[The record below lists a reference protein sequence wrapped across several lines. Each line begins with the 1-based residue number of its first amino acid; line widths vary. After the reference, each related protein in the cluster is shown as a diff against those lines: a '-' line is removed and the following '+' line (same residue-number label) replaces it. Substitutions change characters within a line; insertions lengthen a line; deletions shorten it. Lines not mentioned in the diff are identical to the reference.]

1 MKKIFENDFIKVN
14 TTANDSDFIAVIE
27 NKTNQKICV
36 HYDEPGYNDHYDP
49 ILIQPNSWVG
59 VEGKCYLAQLHTAKM
74 TLLEAEELRKTTK
87 VVTEIHKTRKYD
99 RKGVAQR
106 LLTNAAKRVVA
117 YSQELAIDDAS
128 VFVELGDYASAY
140 RVLKRN
146 GLNEEAEALKKAI
159 KGGD

>member
-1 MKKIFENDFIKVN
+1 MITNNKRYFSMARAVELQDEAKTLEEAKTRFERSCSICPKAGFC
-14 TTANDSDFIAVIE
+14 IE
-27 NKTNQKICV
+27 
-36 HYDEPGYNDHYDP
+36 
-49 ILIQPNSWVG
+49 S
-59 VEGKCYLAQLHTAKM
+59 KCYLAQLHTAKM

-87 VVTEIHKTRKYD
+87 VVTESRKRRKD
-99 RKGVAQR
+99 SRKGVVQR

-128 VFVELGDYASAY
+128 VFVELGDYESAY

-146 GLNEEAEALKKAI
+146 GLVNEAEALKKAI

>member
-1 MKKIFENDFIKVN
+1 MNNKRYFSMARAVELQDEAKNLEEAKTRFERSCSICPKAGFC
-14 TTANDSDFIAVIE
+14 IE
-27 NKTNQKICV
+27 
-36 HYDEPGYNDHYDP
+36 
-49 ILIQPNSWVG
+49 S
-59 VEGKCYLAQLHTAKM
+59 KCYLAQLHTAKM

-87 VVTEIHKTRKYD
+87 VVTEIRKTRKYN

-128 VFVELGDYASAY
+128 VFVELGDYESAY

-146 GLNEEAEALKKAI
+146 GLDDEAQALKKVI

>member
-1 MKKIFENDFIKVN
+1 MKQNHNYHFSMARAVELQDEAKTLEEAKTRFERSCSICPKAGFC
-14 TTANDSDFIAVIE
+14 IE
-27 NKTNQKICV
+27 
-36 HYDEPGYNDHYDP
+36 E
-49 ILIQPNSWVG
+49 
-59 VEGKCYLAQLHTAKM
+59 KCYLAQLHAAKM
-74 TLLEAEELRKTTK
+74 ALLEAEELRKTTK
-87 VVTEIHKTRKYD
+87 VVVEVRKTRKYN

-146 GLNEEAEALKKAI
+146 GLVDEAEALKKAI

>member
-1 MKKIFENDFIKVN
+1 MITNHKHYFSMARAVELQDEAKTLEEAKTQFERSCSICPKAGFC
-14 TTANDSDFIAVIE
+14 IE
-27 NKTNQKICV
+27 
-36 HYDEPGYNDHYDP
+36 D
-49 ILIQPNSWVG
+49 
-59 VEGKCYLAQLHTAKM
+59 KCYLAQLHAAKI

-87 VVTEIHKTRKYD
+87 VVIEVRKTRKYD
-99 RKGVAQR
+99 RKGVVQR
-106 LLTNAAKRVVA
+106 LLTNAAKRVQA

>member
-1 MKKIFENDFIKVN
+1 MNNKYYFSMARAVELQDEAKTLEEAKTRFERSCSICPKAGFC
-14 TTANDSDFIAVIE
+14 IE
-27 NKTNQKICV
+27 
-36 HYDEPGYNDHYDP
+36 E
-49 ILIQPNSWVG
+49 
-59 VEGKCYLAQLHTAKM
+59 KCYLAQLHTAKM

-87 VVTEIHKTRKYD
+87 VVTEIRKTRKYN

-106 LLTNAAKRVVA
+106 LLTNATKRVVA

-146 GLNEEAEALKKAI
+146 GLDNEAEALKKAI

>member
-1 MKKIFENDFIKVN
+1 MNNKHCFSMARAVELQDEAKTLEEAKTRFERSCSICPKAGFC
-14 TTANDSDFIAVIE
+14 IE
-27 NKTNQKICV
+27 
-36 HYDEPGYNDHYDP
+36 E
-49 ILIQPNSWVG
+49 
-59 VEGKCYLAQLHTAKM
+59 KCYLAQLHTAKM

-87 VVTEIHKTRKYD
+87 VVTEIRKTRKYD

-117 YSQELAIDDAS
+117 HSKELAIDDAS
-128 VFVELGDYASAY
+128 VFVELGDYESAY

-146 GLNEEAEALKKAI
+146 GLDNEAEALKKAI

>member
-1 MKKIFENDFIKVN
+1 MITNNKRYFSMARAVELQDEAKTLEEAKTRFERSCSICPKAGFC
-14 TTANDSDFIAVIE
+14 IE
-27 NKTNQKICV
+27 
-36 HYDEPGYNDHYDP
+36 D
-49 ILIQPNSWVG
+49 
-59 VEGKCYLAQLHTAKM
+59 KCYLAQLHAAKM

-87 VVTEIHKTRKYD
+87 VVVEVRKTRKYN

-140 RVLKRN
+140 HVLKRN
-146 GLNEEAEALKKAI
+146 GLVDEAEALKKAI
-159 KGGD
+159 KGGN

>member
-1 MKKIFENDFIKVN
+1 MITNHKHYFSMARAVELQDEAKTLEEAKTQFERSCSICPKAGFC
-14 TTANDSDFIAVIE
+14 IE
-27 NKTNQKICV
+27 
-36 HYDEPGYNDHYDP
+36 D
-49 ILIQPNSWVG
+49 
-59 VEGKCYLAQLHTAKM
+59 KCYLAQLHAAKI

-87 VVTEIHKTRKYD
+87 VVVEVRKTRKYN

-146 GLNEEAEALKKAI
+146 GLVDEAEALKKAI

>member
-1 MKKIFENDFIKVN
+1 MDNYKFYF
-14 TTANDSDFIAVIE
+14 SRRIAE
-27 NKTNQKICV
+27 DKICDAKTPEQV
-36 HYDEPGYNDHYDP
+36 KAAMRKSCELCQKAGQYNPRWHCYGDGCSVKNFAKAK
-49 ILIQPNSWVG
+49 LRNLTPNNSRVIIR
-59 VEGKCYLAQLHTAKM
+59 T
-74 TLLEAEELRKTTK
+74 
-87 VVTEIHKTRKYD
+87 TRKYN

-128 VFVELGDYASAY
+128 VFVELGDYESAY

-146 GLNEEAEALKKAI
+146 GLDDEAQALKKAI

>member
-1 MKKIFENDFIKVN
+1 MITNHKHYFSMARAVELQDEAKTLEEAKTQFERSCSICPKAGFC
-14 TTANDSDFIAVIE
+14 IE
-27 NKTNQKICV
+27 
-36 HYDEPGYNDHYDP
+36 D
-49 ILIQPNSWVG
+49 
-59 VEGKCYLAQLHTAKM
+59 KCYLAQLHAAKI

-87 VVTEIHKTRKYD
+87 VVVEVRKTRKYD

-128 VFVELGDYASAY
+128 VFVELDDYASAY

-146 GLNEEAEALKKAI
+146 GLVDEAEALKKAI

>member
-1 MKKIFENDFIKVN
+1 MITNNKHYFSMARAVELQDEAKTLEEAKTRFERSCSICPKAGFC
-14 TTANDSDFIAVIE
+14 IE
-27 NKTNQKICV
+27 
-36 HYDEPGYNDHYDP
+36 D
-49 ILIQPNSWVG
+49 
-59 VEGKCYLAQLHTAKM
+59 KCYLAQLHAAKM

-87 VVTEIHKTRKYD
+87 VVTEIRKKRKYN
-99 RKGVAQR
+99 RKGVVQR

-128 VFVELGDYASAY
+128 VFVELGDYESAY

-146 GLNEEAEALKKAI
+146 GLVDEAEALKKAI

>member
-1 MKKIFENDFIKVN
+1 MITNNKHYLSMARAVELQDKAKTLEEAKTRFERSCSLCPKAGGFCI
-14 TTANDSDFIAVIE
+14 
-27 NKTNQKICV
+27 
-36 HYDEPGYNDHYDP
+36 
-49 ILIQPNSWVG
+49 
-59 VEGKCYLAQLHTAKM
+59 EGKCYLAQSHAAKM
-74 TLLEAEELRKTTK
+74 ALLEAEELRKTTK

-128 VFVELGDYASAY
+128 VFVELGDYESAY

-146 GLNEEAEALKKAI
+146 KLDDEAEALKKAI

>member
-1 MKKIFENDFIKVN
+1 MDNKHYFSMARAVELQDEAKTLEEAKTRFEHSCSICPKAGFC
-14 TTANDSDFIAVIE
+14 IE
-27 NKTNQKICV
+27 
-36 HYDEPGYNDHYDP
+36 E
-49 ILIQPNSWVG
+49 
-59 VEGKCYLAQLHTAKM
+59 KCYLAQLHTAKM

-87 VVTEIHKTRKYD
+87 VVTEIRKTRKYN

-128 VFVELGDYASAY
+128 VFVELGDYESAC
-140 RVLKRN
+140 RVLKKN
-146 GLNEEAEALKKAI
+146 GLDDEAQALKKAI

>member
-1 MKKIFENDFIKVN
+1 MKYFNKNRAIELQDEAKTIEEAKTRFERSCSICPKAGFC
-14 TTANDSDFIAVIE
+14 IE
-27 NKTNQKICV
+27 
-36 HYDEPGYNDHYDP
+36 D
-49 ILIQPNSWVG
+49 
-59 VEGKCYLAQLHTAKM
+59 KCYLAQLHAVKM
-74 TLLEAEELRKTTK
+74 ALLEAEELRKTTK
-87 VVTEIHKTRKYD
+87 VVVEVRKTRKYN

-146 GLNEEAEALKKAI
+146 GLVNEAEALKKAI
-159 KGGD
+159 TGGD

>member
-1 MKKIFENDFIKVN
+1 MITNNKRYFSMARAVELQDEAKTLEEAKTRFERSCSICPKAGFC
-14 TTANDSDFIAVIE
+14 IE
-27 NKTNQKICV
+27 
-36 HYDEPGYNDHYDP
+36 E
-49 ILIQPNSWVG
+49 
-59 VEGKCYLAQLHTAKM
+59 KCYLAQLHTAKM

-87 VVTEIHKTRKYD
+87 VVTEIRKTRKYN
-99 RKGVAQR
+99 RKGVVQR

-128 VFVELGDYASAY
+128 VFVELGDYESAY

-146 GLNEEAEALKKAI
+146 GLVDEAEALKKAI

>member
-1 MKKIFENDFIKVN
+1 MITNHKHYFSMARAVELQDEAKTLEEAKTQFERSCSICPKAGFC
-14 TTANDSDFIAVIE
+14 IE
-27 NKTNQKICV
+27 
-36 HYDEPGYNDHYDP
+36 D
-49 ILIQPNSWVG
+49 
-59 VEGKCYLAQLHTAKM
+59 KCYLAQLHAAKI

-87 VVTEIHKTRKYD
+87 VVVEVRKTRKYN

>member
-1 MKKIFENDFIKVN
+1 MITNNKHYFSMARAVELQDEAKTLEEAKTRFER
-14 TTANDSDFIAVIE
+14 SCS
-27 NKTNQKICV
+27 IC
-36 HYDEPGYNDHYDP
+36 PKAGFC
-49 ILIQPNSWVG
+49 I
-59 VEGKCYLAQLHTAKM
+59 EGKCYLAQLHTAKM

-87 VVTEIHKTRKYD
+87 VVTEIRKTRKYD

-117 YSQELAIDDAS
+117 YSQELAIDDS
-128 VFVELGDYASAY
+128 SIFVELGDYESAY

-146 GLNEEAEALKKAI
+146 GLDDEAHALKKAI

>member
-1 MKKIFENDFIKVN
+1 MITNNKHYFSMARAVELQDEAKTLEEAKTRFER
-14 TTANDSDFIAVIE
+14 SCS
-27 NKTNQKICV
+27 IC
-36 HYDEPGYNDHYDP
+36 PKAGFC
-49 ILIQPNSWVG
+49 I
-59 VEGKCYLAQLHTAKM
+59 EGKCYLAQLHTAKM

-87 VVTEIHKTRKYD
+87 VVTEIRKTRKYN
-99 RKGVAQR
+99 RKGVVQR

-128 VFVELGDYASAY
+128 VFVELGDYESAY

-146 GLNEEAEALKKAI
+146 GLFDEAEALKKAI

>member
-1 MKKIFENDFIKVN
+1 MNNKRYFSMARAVELQDEAKTLEEAKTRFERSCSICPKAGFC
-14 TTANDSDFIAVIE
+14 IE
-27 NKTNQKICV
+27 
-36 HYDEPGYNDHYDP
+36 E
-49 ILIQPNSWVG
+49 
-59 VEGKCYLAQLHTAKM
+59 KCYLAQLHTAKM
-74 TLLEAEELRKTTK
+74 ALLEAEELRKTTK
-87 VVTEIHKTRKYD
+87 VVTEIRKTRKYN

-146 GLNEEAEALKKAI
+146 GLGNEAEALKKAI

>member
-1 MKKIFENDFIKVN
+1 MNNKHYFSMARAVELQDEAKTLEEAKTRFERSCSICPKAGFC
-14 TTANDSDFIAVIE
+14 IE
-27 NKTNQKICV
+27 
-36 HYDEPGYNDHYDP
+36 D
-49 ILIQPNSWVG
+49 
-59 VEGKCYLAQLHTAKM
+59 KCYLAQLHTAKM

-87 VVTEIHKTRKYD
+87 VVTEIRKTRKYD
-99 RKGVAQR
+99 RKGVVQR

-128 VFVELGDYASAY
+128 VFVELGDYESAY

-146 GLNEEAEALKKAI
+146 GLDNEAEALKKAI

>member
-1 MKKIFENDFIKVN
+1 MITNHKHYFSMARAVELQDEAKTLEEAKTRFERSCSLCPKAGGFCI
-14 TTANDSDFIAVIE
+14 
-27 NKTNQKICV
+27 
-36 HYDEPGYNDHYDP
+36 
-49 ILIQPNSWVG
+49 
-59 VEGKCYLAQLHTAKM
+59 EGKCYLAQSHAAKM
-74 TLLEAEELRKTTK
+74 ALLEAEELRKTTK
-87 VVTEIHKTRKYD
+87 VVTEIRKTRKYD

-146 GLNEEAEALKKAI
+146 GLDNEAEALKKAI

>member
-1 MKKIFENDFIKVN
+1 MITNNKHYFSMARAVELQDEAKTLEEAKTRFERSCSICPKAGFC
-14 TTANDSDFIAVIE
+14 IE
-27 NKTNQKICV
+27 
-36 HYDEPGYNDHYDP
+36 E
-49 ILIQPNSWVG
+49 
-59 VEGKCYLAQLHTAKM
+59 KCYLAQLHTAKM

-87 VVTEIHKTRKYD
+87 IVTEIRKTRKYN
-99 RKGVAQR
+99 RKGVVQR

-128 VFVELGDYASAY
+128 VFVELGDYESAY

-146 GLNEEAEALKKAI
+146 GLDEEAQALKKAI

>member
-1 MKKIFENDFIKVN
+1 MVTNNKRYFSMARAVELQDEAKTLEEAKTRFERSCSLCPKAGGFCI
-14 TTANDSDFIAVIE
+14 
-27 NKTNQKICV
+27 
-36 HYDEPGYNDHYDP
+36 
-49 ILIQPNSWVG
+49 
-59 VEGKCYLAQLHTAKM
+59 EGKCYLAQLHTAKM

-87 VVTEIHKTRKYD
+87 VVTEIHKTRKYN

-128 VFVELGDYASAY
+128 VFVELGDYESAY

-146 GLNEEAEALKKAI
+146 GLDDEAEALKKVI

>member
-1 MKKIFENDFIKVN
+1 MNNKFYFSMARAVELQDEAKTLEEAKTRFERSCSICPKAGFC
-14 TTANDSDFIAVIE
+14 IE
-27 NKTNQKICV
+27 
-36 HYDEPGYNDHYDP
+36 D
-49 ILIQPNSWVG
+49 
-59 VEGKCYLAQLHTAKM
+59 KCYLARLHTSKM
-74 TLLEAEELRKTTK
+74 ALLEAEELRKTTK
-87 VVTEIHKTRKYD
+87 VVTEIRKTRKYD

-128 VFVELGDYASAY
+128 VFVELGDYESAY

-146 GLNEEAEALKKAI
+146 GLDDEAQALKKAI

>member
-1 MKKIFENDFIKVN
+1 MITNHKHYFSMPRAVELQDEAKTIEEAKTRFERSCSICPKAGFC
-14 TTANDSDFIAVIE
+14 IE
-27 NKTNQKICV
+27 
-36 HYDEPGYNDHYDP
+36 D
-49 ILIQPNSWVG
+49 
-59 VEGKCYLAQLHTAKM
+59 KCYLAQLHAAKI

-87 VVTEIHKTRKYD
+87 VVVEVRKTRKYN

-146 GLNEEAEALKKAI
+146 GLVDEAEALKKAI

>member
-1 MKKIFENDFIKVN
+1 MKYFNKNRAIELQDEAKTIEEAKARFERSCSICPKAGFC
-14 TTANDSDFIAVIE
+14 IE
-27 NKTNQKICV
+27 
-36 HYDEPGYNDHYDP
+36 D
-49 ILIQPNSWVG
+49 
-59 VEGKCYLAQLHTAKM
+59 KCYLAQLHAAKM
-74 TLLEAEELRKTTK
+74 ALLEAEELRKTTK
-87 VVTEIHKTRKYD
+87 VVVEVRKTRKYN

-106 LLTNAAKRVVA
+106 LLTNAAKRVIA

-146 GLNEEAEALKKAI
+146 GLVDEAEALKKAI

>member
-1 MKKIFENDFIKVN
+1 MITNNKRYFSMARAVELQDEAKTLEEAKTRFERSCSICPKAGFC
-14 TTANDSDFIAVIE
+14 IE
-27 NKTNQKICV
+27 
-36 HYDEPGYNDHYDP
+36 E
-49 ILIQPNSWVG
+49 
-59 VEGKCYLAQLHTAKM
+59 KCYLAQLHTAKM

-87 VVTEIHKTRKYD
+87 VVTEIRKTRKYN
-99 RKGVAQR
+99 RKGVVQR

>member
-1 MKKIFENDFIKVN
+1 MITNHKHYFSMARAVELQDEAKTLEEAKTRFERSCSICPKAGFC
-14 TTANDSDFIAVIE
+14 IE
-27 NKTNQKICV
+27 
-36 HYDEPGYNDHYDP
+36 E
-49 ILIQPNSWVG
+49 
-59 VEGKCYLAQLHTAKM
+59 KCYLAQLHTAKM

-87 VVTEIHKTRKYD
+87 VVTEIRKTRKYN

-128 VFVELGDYASAY
+128 VFVELGDYESAY
-140 RVLKRN
+140 HVLKRN
-146 GLNEEAEALKKAI
+146 GLDNEAQALKKAI

>member
-1 MKKIFENDFIKVN
+1 MNNKHYFSMARAVELQDEAKTLEEAKTRFERSCSICPKAGFC
-14 TTANDSDFIAVIE
+14 IE
-27 NKTNQKICV
+27 
-36 HYDEPGYNDHYDP
+36 E
-49 ILIQPNSWVG
+49 
-59 VEGKCYLAQLHTAKM
+59 KCYLAQLHTAKM

-87 VVTEIHKTRKYD
+87 VVTEIRKTRKYN
-99 RKGVAQR
+99 RKGVVQR

-146 GLNEEAEALKKAI
+146 GLDDEAEALKKAI

>member
-1 MKKIFENDFIKVN
+1 MITNNKRYFSMARAVELQDEAKTLEEAKTRFERSCSICPKAGFC
-14 TTANDSDFIAVIE
+14 IE
-27 NKTNQKICV
+27 
-36 HYDEPGYNDHYDP
+36 E
-49 ILIQPNSWVG
+49 
-59 VEGKCYLAQLHTAKM
+59 KCYLAQLHTAKM
-74 TLLEAEELRKTTK
+74 TLLEAEELRKTTR
-87 VVTEIHKTRKYD
+87 VVTEIRKTRKYN

-128 VFVELGDYASAY
+128 VFVELGDYESAY

-146 GLNEEAEALKKAI
+146 GLDDEAQALKKAI